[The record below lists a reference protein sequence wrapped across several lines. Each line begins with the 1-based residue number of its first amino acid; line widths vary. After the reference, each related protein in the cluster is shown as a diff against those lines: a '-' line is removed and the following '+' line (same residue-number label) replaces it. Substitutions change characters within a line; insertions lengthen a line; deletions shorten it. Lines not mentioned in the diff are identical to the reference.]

1 MPRTPSSERP
11 AVPAG
16 ATGTT
21 RRRTRVTAVLAA
33 PLAALVVAVLLQPM
47 GVAAQAA
54 EATLTAA
61 AATVP
66 PPGRAATGIEPMAS
80 YVADASCDVSTK
92 PGTNQLAA
100 ALKATWPGTT
110 AGTARECGTDG
121 SISEHYDGRAVDW
134 MTSVRTADGAAR
146 ANAFIA
152 WLFATDAHGN
162 TFAQA
167 RRLGVMYLI
176 WNNKIWG
183 AYRPTDG
190 WRPYS
195 SCASH
200 PEAGWDTACHRDHI
214 HISLSWEG
222 AMGRTSYWSGAAAA
236 TDYGPCRVPDLT
248 WAPPYAAARST
259 PCPTYPP
266 VPVPAGASS
275 LLVRLITASGALLHP
290 GSVGSPVGA
299 VNELLGLGT
308 GTSWTA
314 STTAA
319 LRAYQAARQLPQ
331 SGVMDVATW
340 RAATGSGLVAAS
352 TPKGH
357 LDGVAAGRASLTAT
371 GWGFDGEND
380 ATLSVRVSV
389 DGAATTAAANLY
401 RADVARAF
409 PAHGSYH
416 GFSVTRAVV
425 PGVHRVCVD
434 LLNAGLGHDVAL
446 GCVSVTVSVVL
457 VPVRSHHKVA
467 VRMRVAA

>member
-1 MPRTPSSERP
+1 V
-11 AVPAG
+11 AL
-16 ATGTT
+16 
-21 RRRTRVTAVLAA
+21 LAA

-47 GVAAQAA
+47 GGPAQAA
-54 EATLTAA
+54 EVTLAAA

-66 PPGRAATGIEPMAS
+66 PPGRTATSTEPFAS

-100 ALKATWPGTT
+100 MLKATWPGTT

-152 WLFATDAHGN
+152 WLFATDARGT

-183 AYRPTDG
+183 AYRPSDG
-190 WRPYS
+190 WRAYS

-200 PEAGWDTACHRDHI
+200 PETGWDTACHRDHI

-222 AMGRTSYWSGAAAA
+222 AMGRTSYWSGSAAA

-248 WAPPYAAARST
+248 WAPPYAAARAT
-259 PCPTYPP
+259 ACPTYPP

-275 LLVRLITASGALLHP
+275 LLKRLIAASGALLRP
-290 GSVGSPVGA
+290 ASVGSPVGA

-314 STTAA
+314 STTAG
-319 LRAYQAARQLPQ
+319 LRAYQAAHQLAQ

-357 LDGVAAGRASLTAT
+357 LDGVVARTGSLTAS

-389 DGAATTAAANLY
+389 DGAATTAPANAY
-401 RADVARAF
+401 RSDVSRAF

-416 GFSVTRAVV
+416 GFAVTRPAV

-446 GCVSVTVSVVL
+446 GCLSVTVPVVPVVPVVL
-457 VPVRSHHKVA
+457 VPVRSPHKTA
-467 VRMRVAA
+467 ARVRVVG